1 MSKTAE
7 DVRDA
12 LLEFAYCLSAFLHL
26 CASAKCIIAEAIVRP
41 IPDAR

>member
-12 LLEFAYCLSAFLHL
+12 LLEFAYGLSAFLHL
-26 CASAKCIIAEAIVRP
+26 CASATFIIADDE
-41 IPDAR
+41 